1 MGLWE
6 AKGKLCLHL
15 IQKNHWVKRQSILLP
30 TREGHLWEQCDKC
43 PRKDIFCQME
53 ELCKCMAPKALSDV
67 FVFQMC
73 NKSFNGSHTTPL
85 GNRDFS
91 AGIVAWCIRR
101 EPFFTAFCGDS
112 ALWPIEKPIVVNIR
126 GFGLLNIYSLFPGNR
141 ISTFFW
147 EKPLPYSQSP
157 SRSALLPP
165 PSCWVWVWPGLG
177 QWVCAVSRVRD
188 GHETQAGPMNSIL
201 GLFVA
206 TVGEEKLLVGLGHCE
221 DAGLEWLVV
230 TWSWWMNSWPENK
243 ASTEQNKAER
253 GKRQISDNM
262 LWASGYS

>member
-1 MGLWE
+1 MGPWE

-73 NKSFNGSHTTPL
+73 NKSFNAPHTAPL
-85 GNRDFS
+85 GNWDFS
-91 AGIVAWCIRR
+91 AGLVAWCIGR
-101 EPFFTAFCGDS
+101 EPFTAFCGDS
-112 ALWPIEKPIVVNIR
+112 ALWPTEKPIVVNIC
-126 GFGLLNIYSLFPGNR
+126 GFGLLNSYSLFPGNR

-157 SRSALLPP
+157 SSKCTDPTSQLL
-165 PSCWVWVWPGLG
+165 G
-177 QWVCAVSRVRD
+177 
-188 GHETQAGPMNSIL
+188 AG
-201 GLFVA
+201 
-206 TVGEEKLLVGLGHCE
+206 
-221 DAGLEWLVV
+221 V
-230 TWSWWMNSWPENK
+230 TWAWSMSVCSLSGQGWSRDPSWAHEFNSGTFCCNCWGRETLGWAGTLWGCRPRVVGGHLVLTN
-243 ASTEQNKAER
+243 EQLAGE
-253 GKRQISDNM
+253 
-262 LWASGYS
+262 